1 MIAIRSTRARVVL
14 SLVAGAGIAGLAGSA
29 CLTCSSERSV
39 VALGSVVVDAS
50 PKRVRT
56 PSGGTI
62 AEIRARDGD
71 WVAAG
76 SVIMRLDDAV
86 ARSNVAYLA
95 TSLDALN
102 ARAARLTA
110 EQDDADA
117 ISFPDDL
124 VIRAKSTTVARVIA
138 GEQKLFEVRRRARC
152 AEKEQ
157 MALRI
162 GRLEAEIAAY
172 KVEAEAKDGEI
183 ALIEAQLK
191 GARDLRAKSLM
202 PVTTLTS
209 LEREAVRLRGER
221 LGQLAATVAQAEGK
235 IAETR
240 FLLMQVDRDRRGE
253 ITRELRDTETK
264 IADLSER
271 KVLAEDRLRR
281 LEIRA
286 PQDGVVRQSLA
297 RGVGEEVAVGEDIVS
312 ITPRADNLVV
322 EAVFGPRDIRRL
334 QVGQNVALQFSTPE
348 PGRTQRVYGTLSR
361 ITPAKG
367 PAEPPERSFYTA
379 SIAVP
384 GAETER
390 LGPVKPLAG
399 TQAEVVVHTG
409 ASALSFLRPLGNRLA
424 WAFSAI

>member
-1 MIAIRSTRARVVL
+1 MIAIRSTRAKL
-14 SLVAGAGIAGLAGSA
+14 AIGLVACAGIAGLAGSA
-29 CLTCSSERSV
+29 CLTCTSERAV
-39 VALGSVVVDAS
+39 VALGSVVVDTNPKKVRS
-50 PKRVRT
+50 PA
-56 PSGGTI
+56 GGTI
-62 AEIRARDGD
+62 AEIRVRDGD

-76 SVIMRLDDAV
+76 AVVMRLDDAV
-86 ARSNVAYLA
+86 SRSNAAYLA
-95 TSLDALN
+95 KSLDELSARESRLN
-102 ARAARLTA
+102 A
-110 EQDDADA
+110 EQDDVDA
-117 ISFPDDL
+117 ISFPADPAA
-124 VIRAKSTTVARVIA
+124 RTKSADVAHVLA
-138 GEQKLFEVRRRARC
+138 VEQKLFEARRRARC
-152 AEKEQ
+152 GEKEQ
-157 MALRI
+157 LQQRI

-172 KVEAEAKDGEI
+172 KIEADAKDGEI
-183 ALIEAQLK
+183 ALVEEQLK
-191 GARDLRAKSLM
+191 GARDLRSKSLM

-240 FLLMQVDRDRRGE
+240 FLIMQVDRDRRGE
-253 ITRELRDTETK
+253 ITRELRDTEAK
-264 IADLSER
+264 IADVSER

-286 PQDGVVRQSLA
+286 PQDGVVHQPLVRA
-297 RGVGEEVAVGEDIVS
+297 VGEEVAPGEDIVS
-312 ITPRADNLVV
+312 ITPRSNNLVV
-322 EAVFGPRDIRRL
+322 EAVFGSRDIRRL

-361 ITPAKG
+361 ISPSKG
-367 PAEPPERSFYTA
+367 PSEPPERSFYTA

-390 LGPVKPLAG
+390 LGPVRPLAG